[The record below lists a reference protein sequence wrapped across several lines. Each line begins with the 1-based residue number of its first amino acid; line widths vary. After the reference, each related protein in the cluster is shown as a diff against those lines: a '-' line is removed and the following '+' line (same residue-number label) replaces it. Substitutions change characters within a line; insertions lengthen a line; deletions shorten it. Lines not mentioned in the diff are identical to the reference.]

1 MPEIAKNAYKG
12 DHFPLC
18 VPKLRGGTM
27 DRWLLLFLFVM
38 FMVPEM
44 TFFRMDPGL
53 VIMLWGIFMVTV
65 GAWAG
70 VYWIVCS
77 WMYKK
82 ANAEPDDNDDNLMWG
97 PLPVTMN
104 DIHEPTQWDIL
115 DMNLFAL
122 DNGFDYDSDAC
133 SVARTVREDFW

>member
-1 MPEIAKNAYKG
+1 MPEIAKNAHKI
-12 DHFPLC
+12 DHFPLY
-18 VPKLRGGTM
+18 VSKLRGGTM
-27 DRWLLLFLFVM
+27 DPWLLLFLFVM

-53 VIMLWGIFMVTV
+53 VIVLWGIFMVTV
-65 GAWAG
+65 GVWAG

-82 ANAEPDDNDDNLMWG
+82 ANAEPDDNDDNLMWV

-104 DIHEPTQWDIL
+104 DIHEPTEWDIL

-122 DNGFDYDSDAC
+122 DNDFDYDSDAC